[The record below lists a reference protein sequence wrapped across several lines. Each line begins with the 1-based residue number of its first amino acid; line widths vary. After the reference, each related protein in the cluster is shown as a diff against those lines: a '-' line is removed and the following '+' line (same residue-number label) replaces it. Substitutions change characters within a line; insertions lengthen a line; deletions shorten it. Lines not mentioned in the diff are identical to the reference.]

1 MGSLDSAMPD
11 SATKG
16 AKGAKGARGASSSD
30 NSLFSFGESQ
40 PSAPAPLPAPPLPAP
55 SPDFGTTP
63 DFGGGLS
70 SYGSDTSLRGGSLFD
85 DAPALH
91 PEAPTLH
98 PEPVEGAP
106 APLPAP
112 TLADPLA
119 KSDATPTLGSDPTDR
134 QTRAFNKRQE
144 EANLKAARAD
154 SDAAWKFHQDKKAA
168 EQKAASQRLQAR
180 RQAQAAERQQE
191 AQSRK
196 THRARM
202 QAQQAQAKQAQA
214 TQAQATQAQPG
225 FLARKLGVTPVRSAP
240 QPAPQPAIPRRPEET
255 PIHVEQAL
263 AKSPPPLQSDPE
275 DTWDGMAPPKPEEI
289 RAIRDKPVA
298 ERTHAD
304 QRRLHWAEDYWTN
317 EDIQTE
323 TTAFYKLNSE
333 VGAPT
338 GHATGHAPFGADS
351 ARSEDARIN
360 RQRADHAIKSLGPDA
375 DPDHVRMVEAHYGLL
390 PKQESKDTL
399 GGTDGTDTFG
409 GGDGD
414 DSLIGGSGH
423 DDLSEGSEV
432 PNDQTQPAPTPEDE
446 SYFDRKTYR
455 QAIEEQRLASW
466 LAGGGQRIADNLSE
480 AYDQWDPKWSD
491 LYEIPGSMLR
501 SFSNDIKDAIE
512 NPEDPSKTLPLA
524 LEATGLGGAF
534 SRLPKALPDG
544 DVLGMSG
551 GRGTFQGTKKT
562 WTQPRAPRPGEW
574 KAPDGDL
581 DTGDMEVI
589 DLLNQGGSRPGQPA
603 TGNRNPGGIHN
614 PDGKGVAHADRKH
627 VVTEEYLD
635 HRIRTE
641 KDTPTASTYIN
652 QDFANKAT
660 TIAIQKGLWDA
671 KFKKGKGTIEWD
683 LGKTVGYVKGSKT
696 KFGSDGKEV
705 NVPHGK
711 AQPTSRIKVVFV
723 QDPSKPFGVHIVT
736 SYPILP

>member
-16 AKGAKGARGASSSD
+16 AKGSKGASSSD

-40 PSAPAPLPAPPLPAP
+40 PSAPAPLANQ

-85 DAPALH
+85 EVPTLH

-119 KSDATPTLGSDPTDR
+119 PSSLAAPTLGADPTDR

-144 EANLKAARAD
+144 AANLKAAQAD

-168 EQKAASQRLQAR
+168 EQKAASQRIQAR
-180 RQAQAAERQQE
+180 RQAQVAERQQE
-191 AQSRK
+191 AQARK
-196 THRARM
+196 THQARM
-202 QAQQAQAKQAQA
+202 QAQKAQAKQAQA
-214 TQAQATQAQPG
+214 KQAQATQAQPG

-289 RAIRDKPVA
+289 RAIRAKPVA

-338 GHATGHAPFGADS
+338 GHATGHAPFGADG

-360 RQRADHAIKSLGPDA
+360 RQRADDVIKRLGPDG
-375 DPDHVRMVEAHYGLL
+375 R
-390 PKQESKDTL
+390 
-399 GGTDGTDTFG
+399 
-409 GGDGD
+409 
-414 DSLIGGSGH
+414 SG
-423 DDLSEGSEV
+423 
-432 PNDQTQPAPTPEDE
+432 PCAP
-446 SYFDRKTYR
+446 
-455 QAIEEQRLASW
+455 
-466 LAGGGQRIADNLSE
+466 
-480 AYDQWDPKWSD
+480 
-491 LYEIPGSMLR
+491 
-501 SFSNDIKDAIE
+501 
-512 NPEDPSKTLPLA
+512 
-524 LEATGLGGAF
+524 
-534 SRLPKALPDG
+534 
-544 DVLGMSG
+544 
-551 GRGTFQGTKKT
+551 GRGALWAAGTG
-562 WTQPRAPRPGEW
+562 PR
-574 KAPDGDL
+574 
-581 DTGDMEVI
+581 
-589 DLLNQGGSRPGQPA
+589 
-603 TGNRNPGGIHN
+603 
-614 PDGKGVAHADRKH
+614 
-627 VVTEEYLD
+627 
-635 HRIRTE
+635 
-641 KDTPTASTYIN
+641 
-652 QDFANKAT
+652 
-660 TIAIQKGLWDA
+660 GL
-671 KFKKGKGTIEWD
+671 
-683 LGKTVGYVKGSKT
+683 
-696 KFGSDGKEV
+696 
-705 NVPHGK
+705 HG
-711 AQPTSRIKVVFV
+711 
-723 QDPSKPFGVHIVT
+723 
-736 SYPILP
+736 

>member
-1 MGSLDSAMPD
+1 M
-11 SATKG
+11 
-16 AKGAKGARGASSSD
+16 
-30 NSLFSFGESQ
+30 
-40 PSAPAPLPAPPLPAP
+40 
-55 SPDFGTTP
+55 
-63 DFGGGLS
+63 
-70 SYGSDTSLRGGSLFD
+70 
-85 DAPALH
+85 
-91 PEAPTLH
+91 
-98 PEPVEGAP
+98 
-106 APLPAP
+106 
-112 TLADPLA
+112 
-119 KSDATPTLGSDPTDR
+119 
-134 QTRAFNKRQE
+134 
-144 EANLKAARAD
+144 
-154 SDAAWKFHQDKKAA
+154 
-168 EQKAASQRLQAR
+168 
-180 RQAQAAERQQE
+180 
-191 AQSRK
+191 
-196 THRARM
+196 
-202 QAQQAQAKQAQA
+202 
-214 TQAQATQAQPG
+214 
-225 FLARKLGVTPVRSAP
+225 
-240 QPAPQPAIPRRPEET
+240 
-255 PIHVEQAL
+255 
-263 AKSPPPLQSDPE
+263 
-275 DTWDGMAPPKPEEI
+275 
-289 RAIRDKPVA
+289 A

-360 RQRADHAIKSLGPDA
+360 RQRADDVIKRLGPDA
-375 DPDHVRMVEAHYGLL
+375 DPDHVRMVEAHYGVGEPARAVSMDEQGNRYDAQGNLIDQNTGNDSMHNARTLEYVPGRDDTPPIDLLYRPGEDPGTGMPVDTNGGKGDIQTETAFYKLNSEVGAPTGHATGHAPFGADSARSEDARINRQRADHAIKSLGPDADPDHVRLVEAHYGLL
-390 PKQESKDTL
+390 PKQESQDTL

-574 KAPDGDL
+574 EAPDGDL

-614 PDGKGVAHADRKH
+614 PDGIGVAHADRRH

-635 HRIRTE
+635 HRIRTDE
-641 KDTPTASTYIN
+641 KSKGVASTYIN

-660 TIAIQKGLWDA
+660 TPAVRNDMHKA
-671 KFKKGKGTIEWD
+671 KRGKHGKYEIVTDLNMTI
-683 LGKTVGYVKGSKT
+683 GYVKGSKT
-696 KFGSDGKEV
+696 KRGGNGETV
-705 NVPHGK
+705 YIPHGK
-711 AQPTSRIKVVFV
+711 PQPTSRVKVVFSP
-723 QDPSKPFGVHIVT
+723 DSSRAYGVHIIT
-736 SYPILP
+736 SYPVLP